1 MKYKYIKKLQND
13 LKIIIILIKYQKE
26 NFGLLEYDA
35 V

>member
-1 MKYKYIKKLQND
+1 MKSNYINKIYND
-13 LKIIIILIKYQKE
+13 VKIIIILIKYQKE

>member
-1 MKYKYIKKLQND
+1 MKYKYINKIYND
-13 LKIIIILIKYQKE
+13 VKIIIILIKYQKE

>member
-26 NFGLLEYDA
+26 NFGLLEYNA